1 MESRKSP
8 HEVLKKYWGFSSFR
22 EPQEQIIQ
30 QALDKKDS
38 LVLLP
43 TGGGKSVCFQVPALI
58 NDGICIVVSPLIA
71 LIKDQVNALKDKGI
85 KAIALTSGL
94 KYTEV
99 DSLLDNCIYGNYKF
113 LYLSPE
119 RLQQDLVQERIKA
132 MNVNLIAIDE
142 AHCISQWGNDFRPA
156 YRNTAVLKELLP
168 ETPVM
173 ALTASATKMVAEDI
187 IENLHLK
194 NPITIK
200 KSFKRENIS
209 YRVYHSEDKI
219 SKLEQLLK
227 ENTGAAIV
235 YAGTRRTT
243 VETSEILN
251 KVGISATFFHGGISN
266 TEKNKKLDA
275 WLNNQTR
282 VMVATNAF
290 GMGIDK
296 ADVGVVAHLD
306 FPDSLES
313 YYQEAGRAGRN
324 GEKAIAVIIK
334 NQSDEESLKNQFI
347 KTLPSV
353 DFIKLLYKKLNNYF
367 QISYGEGSN
376 QTYPLNFNL
385 FCHTYKLNLRIAYN
399 GLKML
404 DRHSV
409 ISLLETHLK
418 KTTVQFIVTNSQLFY
433 YLDQNPSV
441 EKIVQHILRTY
452 GGIFDLPTNIN
463 PLAIAKKIGT
473 FEQKI
478 LDVLTQLQ
486 KDNIITLEGSD
497 TDATITFLVPRE
509 DDKTINV
516 ISKLITQQNELKT
529 QQITQVLRY
538 VNNDKVC
545 KSIQLL
551 TYFDEKVNEFCGIC
565 SVCLQKKSKIS
576 SDVLS
581 IAKEEVLKCL
591 KKAPLSSKELLENI
605 TFKEMYVLEALKEL
619 SSEEIISVNHI
630 NQYYIL

>member
-1 MESRKSP
+1 
-8 HEVLKKYWGFSSFR
+8 
-22 EPQEQIIQ
+22 
-30 QALDKKDS
+30 
-38 LVLLP
+38 
-43 TGGGKSVCFQVPALI
+43 
-58 NDGICIVVSPLIA
+58 
-71 LIKDQVNALKDKGI
+71 
-85 KAIALTSGL
+85 
-94 KYTEV
+94 
-99 DSLLDNCIYGNYKF
+99 
-113 LYLSPE
+113 
-119 RLQQDLVQERIKA
+119 
-132 MNVNLIAIDE
+132 
-142 AHCISQWGNDFRPA
+142 
-156 YRNTAVLKELLP
+156 
-168 ETPVM
+168 
-173 ALTASATKMVAEDI
+173 
-187 IENLHLK
+187 
-194 NPITIK
+194 
-200 KSFKRENIS
+200 
-209 YRVYHSEDKI
+209 
-219 SKLEQLLK
+219 
-227 ENTGAAIV
+227 
-235 YAGTRRTT
+235 
-243 VETSEILN
+243 
-251 KVGISATFFHGGISN
+251 
-266 TEKNKKLDA
+266 
-275 WLNNQTR
+275 
-282 VMVATNAF
+282 
-290 GMGIDK
+290 
-296 ADVGVVAHLD
+296 
-306 FPDSLES
+306 
-313 YYQEAGRAGRN
+313 
-324 GEKAIAVIIK
+324 
-334 NQSDEESLKNQFI
+334 
-347 KTLPSV
+347 
-353 DFIKLLYKKLNNYF
+353 
-367 QISYGEGSN
+367 
-376 QTYPLNFNL
+376 
-385 FCHTYKLNLRIAYN
+385 
-399 GLKML
+399 ML

-551 TYFDEKVNEFCGIC
+551 TYFDEKVNESCGIC

-619 SSEEIISVNHI
+619 SSEEIISVNQI